1 MLICFCRTK
10 ALGPVQ
16 DIDTATVNERE
27 LLFAL
32 HLDGSLRV
40 WDISSH
46 TKLLNY
52 NVHSNDFEGNLC
64 AEFICCMKDQ
74 RSSAELLFMVYGFFE
89 RIRFYCST
97 LYVHCM

>member
-1 MLICFCRTK
+1 MPICFYRTK
-10 ALGPVQ
+10 SLGSVQ

-32 HLDGSLRV
+32 HMDGSLRV

-52 NVHSNDFEGNLC
+52 SVHSNDFEGNVC
-64 AEFICCMKDQ
+64 ADLICCMKDQ
-74 RSSAELLFMVYGFFE
+74 ISSAELSF
-89 RIRFYCST
+89 
-97 LYVHCM
+97 

>member
-1 MLICFCRTK
+1 MPICFYRTK

-64 AEFICCMKDQ
+64 SEFICCMEDQ
-74 RSSAELLFMVYGFFE
+74 RSPAELSFMLYGSLKELVF
-89 RIRFYCST
+89 T
-97 LYVHCM
+97 VLHYVHCM